1 MSSNIFFSPESEPI
15 PLKNAKT
22 QFAQWRETRVK
33 GERIPNALW
42 EAVFLLTKKYGY
54 RKIASELDL
63 NLHRLRA
70 KMEKQSQQISSV
82 EKADFVEVPLPS
94 LSSPFPQS
102 PPGEQ
107 KAFIPCGSASLE
119 FTRPDGTILKA
130 SGLNHKDLC
139 SLIKGFLGQ

>member
-1 MSSNIFFSPESEPI
+1 MTSTIFFSPESEPV

-22 QFAQWRETRVK
+22 QFAQWRATRVK
-33 GERIPNALW
+33 GERIPNTLW
-42 EAVFLLTKKYGY
+42 ELVRPLTKKYGY
-54 RKIASELDL
+54 KKIATELDL
-63 NLHRLRA
+63 NPHRLHA
-70 KMEKQSQQISSV
+70 KMERQDQQISALEES
-82 EKADFVEVPLPS
+82 DFVEVPLPS

-107 KAFIPCGSASLE
+107 KIFIPCGSASLE
-119 FTRPDGTILKA
+119 FTRSDGTILKA